1 MGGAASRTLGDGR
14 VPDDRDLRQLPGLPF
29 RTVPPDGVAV
39 GCQGS
44 RGWTTGDD
52 YLVPGTNAQVV
63 PQHPTALE
71 RVGRHS
77 GALAHS
83 TMLSLDAR
91 VPGGS
96 LRGERARHDPDG
108 CDRLMVESKF
118 PRCDLRQIF

>member
-1 MGGAASRTLGDGR
+1 MGGAASHTLGDGR
-14 VPDDRDLRQLPGLPF
+14 VPDARDLRQLPGLPF

-52 YLVPGTNAQVV
+52 YLVPGRNAQVV

-77 GALAHS
+77 RPLAQ
-83 TMLSLDAR
+83 
-91 VPGGS
+91 PGV
-96 LRGERARHDPDG
+96 LLPE
-108 CDRLMVESKF
+108 LQNVVEKGG
-118 PRCDLRQIF
+118 DVVV